1 MVSSETYEV
10 AFADP
15 PGTNLAGIPTTNLKL
30 FSPYVSHGLPY
41 DVACA
46 KHVSE
51 TFHAKRVYIIASG
64 TLARTS
70 DKVERLITAIGKDN
84 VVGVRKGMTPHT
96 PWSEILSI
104 AGECR
109 KLDVDC
115 VVTLGA
121 GSTTDGA
128 KIVVLALAN
137 DIQTPQQLARYSVE
151 SQDVPDNIAQPTVPL
166 ITIPTSLSGG
176 EYFSLG
182 GGTDDSTHHKQGF
195 LHSGMGSKL
204 IILDPE
210 LCVTTP
216 PYHWLSTGIR
226 SVDHCVEALCCLTA
240 TEKSDKKAEAGLRQL
255 VPNLL
260 KCKRDPNDV
269 EARRQCQLAVVN
281 AMDNIRAGIPMG
293 GSHAIG
299 HQLGPLGVPHGITSC
314 IMCPAVMKYNIKH
327 GKDPEIFK
335 RQEKVRKL
343 LWSEPEVAHTLRNA
357 SLDSNSDLGDLLDAI
372 IRALG
377 LPRTLS
383 EVGVT
388 DKEIS
393 GLSTRALED
402 FWAPTNPIPLLK
414 PEQVTEILM
423 EVK

>member
-104 AGECR
+104 TGECR

-128 KIVVLALAN
+128 KIVVLVTSPFHVVCGDML
-137 DIQTPQQLARYSVE
+137 
-151 SQDVPDNIAQPTVPL
+151 
-166 ITIPTSLSGG
+166 TSLVRRWPTT
-176 EYFSLG
+176 F
-182 GGTDDSTHHKQGF
+182 KPPNNW
-195 LHSGMGSKL
+195 
-204 IILDPE
+204 LD
-210 LCVTTP
+210 
-216 PYHWLSTGIR
+216 IR
-226 SVDHCVEALCCLTA
+226 
-240 TEKSDKKAEAGLRQL
+240 
-255 VPNLL
+255 
-260 KCKRDPNDV
+260 
-269 EARRQCQLAVVN
+269 
-281 AMDNIRAGIPMG
+281 
-293 GSHAIG
+293 
-299 HQLGPLGVPHGITSC
+299 
-314 IMCPAVMKYNIKH
+314 
-327 GKDPEIFK
+327 
-335 RQEKVRKL
+335 
-343 LWSEPEVAHTLRNA
+343 
-357 SLDSNSDLGDLLDAI
+357 
-372 IRALG
+372 
-377 LPRTLS
+377 
-383 EVGVT
+383 
-388 DKEIS
+388 
-393 GLSTRALED
+393 
-402 FWAPTNPIPLLK
+402 
-414 PEQVTEILM
+414 
-423 EVK
+423 